1 MTEYPFN
8 RSFRPETAINFT
20 LNESIPLIRNTITSI
35 YSTILRFLR
44 ACENSSSITNH
55 LIVTV
60 ETKQSYNS
68 SLWSISLQPKQVH
81 CEQRAP
87 QFIPCFDL
95 ILRKKNFRDRVVQL
109 RLFRSKED
117 SGRTSFDSGEHVHED
132 VRTRLRTFSDN
143 VVHRLV
149 LLASQPLSLS
159 PSLSLF
165 LSLPPFDHLSRPR
178 TLAVQIFPS
187 PLHLAIPPRL
197 TNKTK
202 SYSIL
207 PVDVGSQ

>member
-87 QFIPCFDL
+87 QFIPSFDL
-95 ILRKKNFRDRVVQL
+95 ILRDVVQL

-187 PLHLAIPPRL
+187 PLHLAVPPRL

>member
-95 ILRKKNFRDRVVQL
+95 ILRKKKLSRSSCTTSFVPFEGGFRTNVL
-109 RLFRSKED
+109 RFRRTRPRGCSNATSDLFRQCC
-117 SGRTSFDSGEHVHED
+117 TS
-132 VRTRLRTFSDN
+132 
-143 VVHRLV
+143 
-149 LLASQPLSLS
+149 
-159 PSLSLF
+159 
-165 LSLPPFDHLSRPR
+165 SRPSR
-178 TLAVQIFPS
+178 
-187 PLHLAIPPRL
+187 
-197 TNKTK
+197 
-202 SYSIL
+202 
-207 PVDVGSQ
+207 

>member
-87 QFIPCFDL
+87 QFIPSFDL
-95 ILRKKNFRDRVVQL
+95 ILRDVVQL

-187 PLHLAIPPRL
+187 PLHLAVPPRL

-207 PVDVGSQ
+207 PVDAGSQ

>member
-95 ILRKKNFRDRVVQL
+95 ILR
-109 RLFRSKED
+109 
-117 SGRTSFDSGEHVHED
+117 
-132 VRTRLRTFSDN
+132 TFSDN

-187 PLHLAIPPRL
+187 PLHLAVPPRL